1 MQAGKLRHRVMIQRR
16 DKSQDPTT
24 GEMVTDWVDHAMVW
38 AAIEP
43 LSAREFI
50 AAQAGQSQI
59 TARATIRYI
68 EGLNATMRLMH
79 NGAAYNIEGVLP
91 DPKSG
96 RHYLTLPLSE
106 GVSDGR

>member
-1 MQAGKLRHRVMIQRR
+1 MQAGKLRHRVTIQQR
-16 DKSQDPTT
+16 SQTQDPNT
-24 GEMVTDWVDHAMVW
+24 GEIVTAWVDVATVW
-38 AAIEP
+38 AAVEP

-59 TARATIRYI
+59 TARATIRYTDAVD
-68 EGLNATMRLMH
+68 ATMRLLH

-106 GVSDGR
+106 GVTDGR

>member
-1 MQAGKLRHRVMIQRR
+1 MQAGKLRHRVIIQKH
-16 DKSQDPTT
+16 DQSQDPAT
-24 GEMVTDWVDHAMVW
+24 GEIVTAWVNVATVW

-59 TARATIRYI
+59 SARATIRYTD
-68 EGLNATMRLMH
+68 GLDATMRLLH

-96 RHYLTLPLSE
+96 RHYLTLTLSG